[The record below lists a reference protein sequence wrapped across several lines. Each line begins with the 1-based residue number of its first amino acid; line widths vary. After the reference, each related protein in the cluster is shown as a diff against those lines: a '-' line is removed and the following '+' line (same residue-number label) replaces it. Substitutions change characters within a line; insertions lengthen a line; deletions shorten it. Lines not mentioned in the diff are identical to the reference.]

1 MDKNDLVWKLDRN
14 SASKLYVSSNELF
27 PYLKVL
33 NTAMAKALQVSNKE
47 TACRNCGRTVA
58 ENDYHCKICGT
69 GAPGIYSRC
78 PKCHGINYVYH
89 KYGFALIRAL
99 LVTCIL
105 GPLGPVFGFIGYNRS
120 ECICLD
126 CKQGWFPFQPEEQL
140 GRFNTYYGEEG
151 RMSRKFKHIPD
162 NCYEKAE

>member
-1 MDKNDLVWKLDRN
+1 
-14 SASKLYVSSNELF
+14 
-27 PYLKVL
+27 
-33 NTAMAKALQVSNKE
+33 MAKVYKASNND
-47 TACRNCGRTVA
+47 AICRVCGQTVA
-58 ENDYHCKICGT
+58 ENEHHCYHCGT

-78 PKCHGINYVYH
+78 PNCHGENYVYH
-89 KYGFALIRAL
+89 KYGFAIIRAL

-105 GPLGPVFGFIGYNRS
+105 GPLGPVFGFIGYSRT

-126 CKQGWFPFQPEEQL
+126 CRQGWFPFQPEEQL

-151 RMSRKFKHIPD
+151 RMSREFKHVPT